1 VDVQQLR
8 TKPRKK
14 MPSCYPARKEDFF
27 CPFLKHLFKCGSST
41 IPAGVGVVEN
51 TAEKS
56 VWIWTPLLEG
66 WCVLISP
73 HPHW

>member
-1 VDVQQLR
+1 
-8 TKPRKK
+8 

-66 WCVLISP
+66 
-73 HPHW
+73 